1 MGFIKKKGQKTR
13 RGTGPCCKFG
23 GNDIECEGVRIM
35 EKKGGIETL
44 LLLKKENMMNINQ
57 FNMIYT

>member
-1 MGFIKKKGQKTR
+1 
-13 RGTGPCCKFG
+13 
-23 GNDIECEGVRIM
+23 M
-35 EKKGGIETL
+35 EKKGGKRSVIETL